1 MVTVR
6 YGDLSLAFDFICP
19 VPPME
24 HEAYVSLDTGEVY
37 WRSEFSDAFDE
48 DVPDDLETSNRYLAV
63 PHKNELDLG
72 RNLALRFVAEE
83 LPESHDQ
90 VEGFFRRQGAYSRFK
105 DLLEREGVLEAWR
118 TFESD
123 SVKGALRQW
132 CSDNSLEIVET

>member
-6 YGDLSLAFDFICP
+6 YDDLSLAFDFISSA
-19 VPPME
+19 PPME

-105 DLLEREGVLEAWR
+105 DLLERER
-118 TFESD
+118 SSR
-123 SVKGALRQW
+123 SVAH
-132 CSDNSLEIVET
+132 V